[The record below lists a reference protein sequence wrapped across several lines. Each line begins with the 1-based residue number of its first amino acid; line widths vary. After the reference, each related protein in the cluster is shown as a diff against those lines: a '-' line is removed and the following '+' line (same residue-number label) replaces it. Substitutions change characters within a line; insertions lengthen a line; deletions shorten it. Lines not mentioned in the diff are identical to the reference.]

1 MTETQSNTHIHIVS
15 LSLRNILWIKYKTKR
30 LEWEEKRMQNCKNG
44 WFFKIIDTSHMTNSP
59 KLQQQQQL
67 NNDNNKTNQGTVPD
81 EKEHNRELQLIQR
94 D

>member
-1 MTETQSNTHIHIVS
+1 
-15 LSLRNILWIKYKTKR
+15 
-30 LEWEEKRMQNCKNG
+30 
-44 WFFKIIDTSHMTNSP
+44 MTNSP